1 MEGTI
6 CQVGKKI
13 EVAGGTAANVPPLP
27 AYSVIRSPTLSHTQA
42 HTMAHEDE
50 FSYSYISTLW
60 LGLDNGTLRLYSGPQ
75 DDAEI
80 SAYGGKTLT
89 VAGCFFADKTH
100 VIIEEVYSDCYYAN
114 GHRLVLCSSPFIIN
128 AKTRKVVSVETM
140 KKLGMGA
147 EPARRPGSRK
157 TPPNW
162 EVLRKLDRSSEIAAI
177 VARGGIARYIEWLFS
192 QQAHIRSCV
201 DAKKAAMVP
210 NKERIVWTAE
220 MGDAWLASC
229 VAARAEAD
237 RICSTPI
244 KAH

>member
-1 MEGTI
+1 MAL
-6 CQVGKKI
+6 QQMS
-13 EVAGGTAANVPPLP
+13 P
-27 AYSVIRSPTLSHTQA
+27 RSPLTALSA
-42 HTMAHEDE
+42 PLRSHTMAHEDD
-50 FSYSYISTLW
+50 FSYSYITTLW

-89 VAGCFFADKTH
+89 LAGCFFADKTH
-100 VIIEEVYSDCYYAN
+100 VLIEEVYSDCYFAN
-114 GHRLVLCSSPFIIN
+114 GHRLVICSAPFIMN

-147 EPARRPGSRK
+147 EPTRRPGSRK
-157 TPPNW
+157 SVPNW
-162 EVLRKLDRSSEIAAI
+162 EVLRRLDRSSEIAAI

-192 QQAHIRSCV
+192 QQTHIRSCA

-210 NKERIVWTAE
+210 NKERIVVTPA
-220 MGDAWLASC
+220 MADAWIASI

-237 RICSTPI
+237 RICRKPI
-244 KAH
+244 TV